1 MIISQKH
8 RLAKTIT
15 DNYTGKPM
23 ITRKFFFVLTT
34 IMLCSIFA
42 FEIFAQDVQES
53 DKVEYQKRTV
63 IDFSDVVI
71 QGELTKPSGSYLPN
85 RKRTNFKTL
94 LTLRDNFI
102 TELELSVDNL

>member
-1 MIISQKH
+1 
-8 RLAKTIT
+8 
-15 DNYTGKPM
+15 
-23 ITRKFFFVLTT
+23 
-34 IMLCSIFA
+34 MLCSIFA